1 MTVFGLKSGQ
11 DLGNRAAHPHQEFPG
26 VPPGS
31 SIFKD
36 MNTESTNINNKGLQ
50 RTANEC
56 AVERRIYEDSCGS
69 AKMNTEHGPPVHG
82 PLPGSGPWTTPVDFL

>member
-1 MTVFGLKSGQ
+1 MTVFGLKKGQ

-36 MNTESTNINNKGLQ
+36 MNTE
-50 RTANEC
+50 
-56 AVERRIYEDSCGS
+56 
-69 AKMNTEHGPPVHG
+69 HG
-82 PLPGSGPWTTPVDFL
+82 PLRGPGPWTTPVDHL